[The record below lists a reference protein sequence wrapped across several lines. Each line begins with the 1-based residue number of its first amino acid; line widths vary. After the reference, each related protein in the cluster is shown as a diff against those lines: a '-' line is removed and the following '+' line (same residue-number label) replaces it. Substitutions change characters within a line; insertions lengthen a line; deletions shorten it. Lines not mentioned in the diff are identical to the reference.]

1 MSDNTE
7 FGKWRARLWP
17 VHSHE
22 LKKLIPMILMFYLIL
37 FNYTILR
44 DTKDT
49 LVVTGAGSGAEIIP
63 FLKLWV
69 NVPFAIIFTITYAKM
84 SNVFRRN
91 ALFYL
96 VISSFILFFGLFALV
111 LYPAREMLHPTEFA
125 DYLQSILP
133 PGFMGFIAVLRNWT
147 FSLFYVMSEL
157 WGSVCLSLLFW
168 GFANHITRISES
180 KRFYALFGMMG
191 NLALPTAGLFVYF
204 ASHSREDLPA
214 GVDPWS
220 YSMNL
225 LTAVFTAGAILIM
238 VTYWWI
244 NRNVL
249 TDSKLYRPNDIVA
262 DKKEKLSLSL
272 KESFLHIIHS
282 KYLLC
287 IALLVISYGVC
298 INMVEVT
305 WKNQLRMQYPNPN
318 DYNQFM
324 GLFSTCTGVVTIC
337 MMLFVSNNV
346 IRGFGWTVAALCTP
360 VVLLITGSLFFCF
373 VLFRDF
379 IPETVFLALGITPL
393 MLTVV
398 LGAIQNIMSKSTKYS
413 LFDPTK
419 EMSYI
424 PLDPEEKVKGKA
436 AVDVIGNPTGKSTGS
451 VIQQVLMI
459 SLGSLAAIAPY
470 VAIIVLAFFAIWIG
484 AARSLGRQ
492 FNATIQKRQE
502 AELPDEQEL
511 SDEPAP
517 SADNSVITGST
528 VLQAKSDLLQFNAHP
543 TVNQK
548 PSKEKIS

>member
-1 MSDNTE
+1 MSNDSE

-17 VHSHE
+17 VHSYE

-69 NVPFAIIFTITYAKM
+69 NVPFAIIFTITYAKL
-84 SNVFRRN
+84 SNVFKRDV
-91 ALFYL
+91 LFYL
-96 VISSFILFFGLFALV
+96 VISSFLLFFCFFSLV
-111 LYPAREMLHPTEFA
+111 LYPAREILHPTEFA
-125 DYLQSILP
+125 DYLQSVLP
-133 PGFMGFIAVLRNWT
+133 PGFMGFIAVMRNWT

-191 NLALPTAGLFVYF
+191 NVALPTAGLFVYF
-204 ASHSREDLPA
+204 ASEARGNLPE
-214 GVDPWS
+214 GIDPWG
-220 YSMNL
+220 YSLNL
-225 LTAVFTAGAILIM
+225 LTGVLTIGGILIM
-238 VTYWWI
+238 LTHWWI
-244 NRNVL
+244 GRYVL
-249 TDSKLYRPNDIVA
+249 TDPKLYQPDEIA
-262 DKKEKLSLSL
+262 GAKKEKLSLSL
-272 KESFLHIIHS
+272 KESFQHIIHS

-287 IALLVISYGVC
+287 IALLVISYGIC

-318 DYNQFM
+318 EYNQFM
-324 GLFSTCTGVVTIC
+324 GLFSTCTGILTIC
-337 MMLFVSNNV
+337 MMLFVTNNV
-346 IRGFGWTVAALCTP
+346 VRRFGWTIAALCTP

-373 VLFRDF
+373 VLFRDAV
-379 IPETVFLALGITPL
+379 PDAVFLALGLSPL
-393 MLTVV
+393 MLTVI
-398 LGAIQNIMSKSTKYS
+398 LGALQNIMSKSTKYS

-424 PLDPEEKVKGKA
+424 PLDPEQKVKGKA
-436 AVDVIGNPTGKSTGS
+436 AVDVIGNPVGKSTGS
-451 VIQQVLMI
+451 IIQQILMI

-470 VAIIVLAFFAIWIG
+470 VAIIVLFSFAIWIG

-492 FNATIQKRQE
+492 FNAI
-502 AELPDEQEL
+502 
-511 SDEPAP
+511 S
-517 SADNSVITGST
+517 G
-528 VLQAKSDLLQFNAHP
+528 
-543 TVNQK
+543 NQK
-548 PSKEKIS
+548 KS